1 MRITIYD
8 KKIFLDGHKSREE
21 RKLID
26 QTLPLVPDVGEP
38 PKSLHMTNHFLKAEH
53 DLGLIMIKEQH

>member
-21 RKLID
+21 RKLIS
-26 QTLPLVPDVGEP
+26 
-38 PKSLHMTNHFLKAEH
+38 K
-53 DLGLIMIKEQH
+53 IKERLIEIS